1 MTQKKEEKMK
11 WSDVFNDTGLVATMK
26 TVDETKTLDL
36 FDNTDTIETF
46 DFMLDNELADKM
58 VAPIVERP
66 VVADSENG
74 ANKVAKYI
82 LLKYYDNWK
91 RIKDALLMQYDIEYD
106 GGSIKTVDI
115 TENNNGNVNENNQHK
130 EQVNAFNETTAVDSQ
145 NYTDTNA
152 QTDSHDRTY
161 HEETVNKANSVE
173 FTHSDVIEKEIK
185 MRNENTYFDILKNDI
200 EKELTLWVYDVDC

>member
-1 MTQKKEEKMK
+1 MK
-11 WSDVFNDTGLVATMK
+11 WIDVFKDNGLVNVMK
-26 TVDETKTLDL
+26 TVDETKTLAL
-36 FDNTDTIETF
+36 FDDTDTIETF
-46 DFMLDNELADKM
+46 DFMLNNELADKM

-66 VVADSENG
+66 VTTDHING
-74 ANKVAKYI
+74 VNKVAKYV

-91 RIKDALLMQYDIEYD
+91 RIKDALLLQYDIEYD

-152 QTDSHDRTY
+152 QTNNNDRTY
-161 HEETVNKANSVE
+161 HEQMINKANSVE
-173 FTHSDVIEKEIK
+173 FTHSDVIAKEIK
-185 MRNENTYFDILKNDI
+185 MRDENTYFDILKNDI
-200 EKELTLWVYDVDC
+200 EKELTLWIYDVDC

>member
-1 MTQKKEEKMK
+1 MK
-11 WSDVFNDTGLVATMK
+11 WFDVFNENGLVNVMK
-26 TVDETKTLDL
+26 TVDETKTLAL
-36 FDNTDTIETF
+36 FDDQDTIETF
-46 DFMLDNELADKM
+46 DFMLNNELADKM
-58 VAPIVERP
+58 VSPIVERP
-66 VVADSENG
+66 VTTDSVNG
-74 ANKVAKYI
+74 VNKVAKYV

-115 TENNNGNVNENNQHK
+115 TETNDGNVNENNQHK

-152 QTDSHDRTY
+152 QTDNHQRTY
-161 HEETVNKANSVE
+161 HEEMVNKANSVE
-173 FTHSDVIEKEIK
+173 FTHSDVVEKEIK
-185 MRNENTYFDILKNDI
+185 MRNTNNYFDILKNDI

>member
-1 MTQKKEEKMK
+1 MK
-11 WSDVFNDTGLVATMK
+11 WFDVFNENGLVSVMK
-26 TVDETKTLDL
+26 TVDETKTLSL
-36 FDNTDTIETF
+36 FDDPDTIETF
-46 DFMLDNELADKM
+46 DFMLNNELADKM
-58 VAPIVERP
+58 VSPIVERP
-66 VVADSENG
+66 VTTDSVNG
-74 ANKVAKYI
+74 VNKVAKYV

-115 TENNNGNVNENNQHK
+115 TETNDGNVNENNQHK

-152 QTDSHDRTY
+152 QTKNNDRTY
-161 HEETVNKANSVE
+161 HEEVVNKANSVE
-173 FTHSDVIEKEIK
+173 FTHSDVVEKEIK
-185 MRNENTYFDILKNDI
+185 MRNTNNYFDILKNDI